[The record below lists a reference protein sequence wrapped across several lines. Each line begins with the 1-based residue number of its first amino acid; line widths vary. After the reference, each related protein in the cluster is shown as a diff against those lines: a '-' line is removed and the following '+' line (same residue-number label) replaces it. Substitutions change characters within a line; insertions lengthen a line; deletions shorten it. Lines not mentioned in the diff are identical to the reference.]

1 MIIGISSEVISLPE
15 RTSQEEL
22 LSLIDHMNQDDTV
35 DGLLVQLPVP
45 DHMVEKQVSY
55 YFCKNSKC
63 WVR

>member
-1 MIIGISSEVISLPE
+1 MILGISSEVISLPE

-55 YFCKNSKC
+55 YFRKNSKC
-63 WVR
+63 CVS